1 MLSGCVW
8 LARSSRL
15 TSPCRWQCAGPHGTF
30 CQPKKRGVDSS
41 WAVPFGL
48 PKDDLA
54 QPVAMPNGS
63 KVPGS
68 GVTFHLGFPV
78 NCREAEELGLMSF
91 WPTFFD
97 LKAVVACGV
106 RRFRGAVVEC
116 PNCRAVAPE
125 ETKSC
130 QECGSPLPRSCPSCD
145 SANRAGAKFF
155 ALNADLFGHRSAQI
169 TTHYSAAELAR
180 LVAAANRVCGRST
193 RQVELVVLRGAIPIE
208 SRKTPASAKD
218 GGCGNLPSP

>member
-1 MLSGCVW
+1 MRSGCVW

-30 CQPKKRGVDSS
+30 YQPKKRGVDSS

-48 PKDDLA
+48 PKDLA

-68 GVTFHLGFPV
+68 EVAFHLGFPV

-91 WPTFFD
+91 WPTFFG

-125 ETKSC
+125 EAKFC
-130 QECGSPLPRSCPSCD
+130 QECGSPLPRSCPSRG
-145 SANRAGAKFF
+145 SANRAGAKFCPECG
-155 ALNADLFGHRSAQI
+155 AS
-169 TTHYSAAELAR
+169 
-180 LVAAANRVCGRST
+180 LVAKKAEDPKRVVRRLPIQASRPERRAHFLRASTRRNRAMSSLRST
-193 RQVELVVLRGAIPIE
+193 PVAPT
-208 SRKTPASAKD
+208 K
-218 GGCGNLPSP
+218 